1 MIGLTKE
8 DKTSL
13 IVSRMMTIQM
23 NRYNAYLSLIE
34 EQAIPSPRS
43 NYIQS
48 ANDTIA
54 LADAQLAALQ
64 EEYDL
69 VTQAE

>member
-1 MIGLTKE
+1 MFGLSKE
-8 DKTSL
+8 EKTQL
-13 IVSRMMTIQM
+13 IVSRIRNVHI

-34 EQAIPSPRS
+34 EQALPSPKE

-64 EEYDL
+64 EEYDI
-69 VTQAE
+69 VQAE